1 MQIKHSLFNTP
12 RSHLVALLG
21 TCPELGRSMHLLEY
35 AATTTA
41 AMFRLNMINEKGLK
55 KAASVM
61 KQSVAERLSELELG
75 GEELKEEDDVKTVI
89 WCASTMAKVNVNQ
102 TAMKQLLSA
111 TATAFS
117 EKYKRSLIDLSDANQ
132 IAWCKDQVSLSTP
145 QH

>member
-1 MQIKHSLFNTP
+1 
-12 RSHLVALLG
+12 
-21 TCPELGRSMHLLEY
+21 
-35 AATTTA
+35 
-41 AMFRLNMINEKGLK
+41 MFRLNMINEKGLK